1 MSSPPVT
8 EKTKSTV
15 CYIYQMFNMFLLYIS
30 LSLGAI
36 QNVSHTLGISA
47 LNNLFR
53 ASYDD
58 KNCFTY
64 FRFCNLSVV
73 MNNSFYCLFAIQVLS
88 VPVFPV
94 MFECCGAVTARTK
107 LRHSAELRQT
117 QHEPNSGIRRSYGT
131 PTRTNPGANIKK
143 PVIFLMVF

>member
-94 MFECCGAVTARTK
+94 MFECCGAVTARDDVRVLQHPNTK
-107 LRHSAELRQT
+107 PTLRKL
-117 QHEPNSGIRRSYGT
+117 
-131 PTRTNPGANIKK
+131 
-143 PVIFLMVF
+143 

>member
-1 MSSPPVT
+1 
-8 EKTKSTV
+8 
-15 CYIYQMFNMFLLYIS
+15 MFNMFLLYIS

-36 QNVSHTLGISA
+36 QNVSHALGISA

-53 ASYDD
+53 ASYDN

-94 MFECCGAVTARTK
+94 MFECCGAVTARQADPASGGATVP
-107 LRHSAELRQT
+107 
-117 QHEPNSGIRRSYGT
+117 QHEPPPESETVYT
-131 PTRTNPGANIKK
+131 QYETYIKK